1 MKSDIHPENYRLVAF
16 KDMSNDDVFITK
28 STVDTKETTK
38 IDGVEYPLFKLEISR
53 TSHPYYT
60 GKSKL
65 VDTAGRVDK
74 FRSKYADFNKTSNVK
89 TEDTP
94 LETKEEIDKTKVP
107 VKEPAAETPAEE
119 LTTEAPAEEPAAEA
133 PAEEPAAEAPVEE
146 PAAETPVEEPAAET
160 PAEEPATETPAEEP
174 ATEAPAE
181 EPAAEESTE
190 DKAESKE

>member
-28 STVDTKETTK
+28 STVETKETTK

-74 FRSKYADFNKTSNVK
+74 FRTKYADFNKTSNVK
-89 TEDTP
+89 TEDIP
-94 LETKEEIDKTKVP
+94 VESKEEIDKTKTKAP
-107 VKEPAAETPAEE
+107 VEE
-119 LTTEAPAEEPAAEA
+119 LAAEA
-133 PAEEPAAEAPVEE
+133 PAEEPIAEAPVEE
-146 PAAETPVEEPAAET
+146 LAAEA
-160 PAEEPATETPAEEP
+160 PAEELAAEAPAEEL
-174 ATEAPAE
+174 AAEAPAE
-181 EPAAEESTE
+181 EPIAEAPAEEPIAEAPVEESAAEESTE
-190 DKAESKE
+190 DKTDSKE